1 MKLLSLTTL
10 RELFRLSLP
19 MVVSQGSFAVMVFT
33 DRWFMSM
40 IDATHIAAAMG
51 GGVASYFCLSLF
63 MGVITY
69 ANPLVAQ
76 YYGAGELEKCP
87 RVVTQGLMMAVGS
100 VPLLLAAAWLGGMM
114 FEFMGHD
121 PAQVPLERTYFYI
134 LMGGSLF
141 TLVKACLACY
151 FSGIGRT
158 RVVMIADV
166 LGVSLNIPLS
176 WALIFGAF
184 GLPQMGLAGAGLGTV
199 IASVFAIGIYLVF
212 YLNSDHQR
220 QFHVARSLRFDRGIT
235 RRYLRLG
242 TPSGLENFMNTA
254 TFNLF
259 LLMFQSYGVVQGAA
273 MAIVFN
279 WDMLSFIPMIGL
291 NIGVMSLIG
300 RFVGASD
307 MARANQV
314 ISSGFILAFSYSG
327 VLVILFLAFR
337 MELVDVFRTPDAE
350 FEAIRVLAGQMMIGL
365 VTYMMADATI
375 LISGGAL
382 RGAGDTRWIM
392 VTSIS
397 VHWAMLVAQYF
408 VIVVYGFGP
417 LASWWVF
424 VVMLLT
430 LALLYLRR
438 LLGDRW
444 RRPEILAKVM
454 AE

>member
-1 MKLLSLTTL
+1 VKLLSLTTL

-100 VPLLLAAAWLGGMM
+100 VPLLLAAAW
-114 FEFMGHD
+114 
-121 PAQVPLERTYFYI
+121 
-134 LMGGSLF
+134 LF

>member
-1 MKLLSLTTL
+1 MLSLTTL

-121 PAQVPLERTYFYI
+121 PAQVPLEQTYFYI